1 MSTNLAAMLAGA
13 GARASGGKAKS
24 AGIECSDPAI
34 LETAKLYLA
43 GKGKEEEGKSEK
55 DQAAMI
61 LKPALLRVW
70 LAGNAG
76 RPAPESSVRLLVP
89 MGTPPVPTKMTAS
102 FAAQWFPTA
111 DVNLAAIGVPADL
124 VRKKLNLTI
133 DGDLIPAEK
142 VEDVVRGI
150 VGVLSAAGCGDS
162 LGFKLIDYPKPEFA
176 AARHTRLTPDQNE
189 ALELAGLNTR
199 VSIK

>member
-1 MSTNLAAMLAGA
+1 MTNLAAMLAGA
-13 GARASGGKAKS
+13 GARASGGKAK
-24 AGIECSDPAI
+24 AGGIECNDPAI

-43 GKGKEEEGKSEK
+43 GKGKEEEGKAEK
-55 DQAAMI
+55 DRAGMI

-76 RPAPESSVRLLVP
+76 RPSPESSVRLLVP

-111 DVNLAAIGVPADL
+111 GVDLAAIGVPADM

-133 DGDLIPAEK
+133 DGDLIPVEK
-142 VEDVVRGI
+142 IETVVDGI
-150 VGVLSAAGCGDS
+150 VKILAAAGCSDA
-162 LGFKLIDYPKPEFA
+162 LGYKLTDYPRPEFA
-176 AARHTRLTPDQNE
+176 EVRHTRLTPETNE
-189 ALELAGLNTR
+189 AIELAGLNTR